1 MKLWLARLWKALK
14 LPKHFQLRIMRVIQ
28 DAFLVGVTGI
38 IFNAE
43 GEILLVKHTYRGKGW
58 SLPGGYMKA
67 KEHPK
72 EGLEREIFEETH
84 LTVSADER
92 LKIRTDRETARL
104 DITYVGTFIGGEFV
118 PSAEVSEAEFFA
130 FDRLPELSTSQ
141 LMLIEQA
148 IQFRGNTDRSKTI

>member
-1 MKLWLARLWKALK
+1 MKLWLAKLWKALK
-14 LPKHFQLRIMRVIQ
+14 LPKHFQLGIMRVIQ

-38 IFNAE
+38 IFNAD
-43 GEILLVKHTYRGKGW
+43 GEVLLVKHTYRGKGW

-72 EGLEREIFEETH
+72 EGLEREIFEETQ

-118 PSAEVSEAEFFA
+118 PSAEVSDAKFFA

-148 IQFRGNTDRSKTI
+148 IQFRANTDRLKTI

>member
-1 MKLWLARLWKALK
+1 MKLWLAKVWKALK
-14 LPKHFQLRIMRVIQ
+14 LPKHFQLGIMRIFQ

-38 IFNAE
+38 IFNKQ
-43 GEILLVKHTYRGKGW
+43 GEILLVKHTYRGNGW

-84 LTVSADER
+84 LTVNADER

-104 DITYVGTFIGGEFV
+104 DIAYIGTFIGGEFM
-118 PSAEVSEAEFFA
+118 PSAEVSAADFFA
-130 FDRLPELSTSQ
+130 FESLPALPKSQ
-141 LMLIEQA
+141 LFLIEQA
-148 IQFRGNTDRSKTI
+148 IAFRGHS